1 MSLLKANRL
10 QINGGQADTRDVMH
24 DYWEHFNPSLE
35 SMMLD
40 PRAQML
46 NREENA
52 EILSHLPDVSGKT
65 LVELGA
71 GIGRFTDKLAARCGH
86 VTAVDFMESY
96 VEQNRKRNGHLDNV
110 SFLHGDVMTL
120 ERPQQG
126 VDVVFSNWL
135 YMYLDDAECLTLFE
149 KIFGWLR
156 EGGHLFLRESCYKPS
171 GDVKR
176 NSNPTFYRSPSDYY
190 NMLKKVRCQSDAEE
204 YFLFV
209 EKVVNVRA
217 YIKHKN
223 NPGQVCFLAT
233 KMSSSRTTD
242 NYNSFQEFLDQKQ
255 YSQQSVRR
263 YEWIFGE
270 TFLSS
275 GGLETAKD
283 IVDKMNLKE
292 GDRVLD
298 VGCGVG
304 GHDFYMAEKYG
315 VKILAVDLS
324 VNMMSVALEHFTK
337 RPHLTD
343 KIHFEVLDATRA
355 TFEEGSFDVIYSRDT
370 LLHIADKHT
379 LFSRFYKWLSP
390 GGKVVF
396 TDYCRGDRDHSDEF
410 KEYVAERGYNL
421 LTVQQYG
428 SLMKETGFVKVRSED
443 ISQEFLRV
451 LRVELDKLNTQKDD
465 FLKKFSSE
473 DYEYLKRGWEAKIRR
488 VSDGDQVWC
497 LGYGEKPQ

>member
-1 MSLLKANRL
+1 
-10 QINGGQADTRDVMH
+10 MH

-190 NMLKKVRCQSDAEE
+190 NMLKKV
-204 YFLFV
+204 
-209 EKVVNVRA
+209 
-217 YIKHKN
+217 
-223 NPGQVCFLAT
+223 
-233 KMSSSRTTD
+233 
-242 NYNSFQEFLDQKQ
+242 
-255 YSQQSVRR
+255 
-263 YEWIFGE
+263 
-270 TFLSS
+270 
-275 GGLETAKD
+275 
-283 IVDKMNLKE
+283 
-292 GDRVLD
+292 
-298 VGCGVG
+298 
-304 GHDFYMAEKYG
+304 
-315 VKILAVDLS
+315 
-324 VNMMSVALEHFTK
+324 
-337 RPHLTD
+337 
-343 KIHFEVLDATRA
+343 
-355 TFEEGSFDVIYSRDT
+355 
-370 LLHIADKHT
+370 
-379 LFSRFYKWLSP
+379 
-390 GGKVVF
+390 
-396 TDYCRGDRDHSDEF
+396 
-410 KEYVAERGYNL
+410 
-421 LTVQQYG
+421 
-428 SLMKETGFVKVRSED
+428 
-443 ISQEFLRV
+443 
-451 LRVELDKLNTQKDD
+451 
-465 FLKKFSSE
+465 
-473 DYEYLKRGWEAKIRR
+473 
-488 VSDGDQVWC
+488 
-497 LGYGEKPQ
+497 

>member
-1 MSLLKANRL
+1 M
-10 QINGGQADTRDVMH
+10 MH
-24 DYWEHFNPSLE
+24 DYWEHFTPSLE

-40 PRAQML
+40 PRAQVL
-46 NREENA
+46 NREENS

-65 LVELGA
+65 VIELGA
-71 GIGRFTDKLAARCGH
+71 GIGRFTDKLAARSGH

-96 VEQNRKRNGHLDNV
+96 VEQNRTRNGHLDNV
-110 SFLHGDVMTL
+110 SFLHGDVMKL
-120 ERPQQG
+120 ELPERG

-135 YMYLDDAECLTLFE
+135 YMYLNDAECLKLFG
-149 KIFGWLR
+149 KILGWLR

-176 NSNPTFYRSPSDYY
+176 SSNPTFYRSPSDYY
-190 NMLKKVRCQSDAEE
+190 NMLKRVRCQFGGEE
-204 YFLFV
+204 YFFFV

-233 KMSSSRTTD
+233 KMSTSRTTD
-242 NYNSFQEFLDQKQ
+242 NYNSFQEFLDKKQ
-255 YSQQSVRR
+255 YSQDGVRR

-275 GGLETAKD
+275 GGLDTTKD
-283 IVDKMNLKE
+283 IVDKMNLKG

-304 GHDFYMAEKYG
+304 GHDFYMAENYG

-355 TFEEGSFDVIYSRDT
+355 NFEEGSFDVIYSRDT

-379 LFSRFYKWLSP
+379 LFSRFYQWLSP

-396 TDYCRGDRDHSDEF
+396 TDYCRGDQDHSDEF
-410 KEYVAERGYNL
+410 KKYVAERGYNL

-428 SLMKETGFVKVRSED
+428 SLLKEAGFVKVRCED
-443 ISQEFLRV
+443 ISHEFLRV
-451 LRVELDKLNTQKDD
+451 LRIELDKLNTQKDD
-465 FLKKFSSE
+465 FLEKFSTE
-473 DYEYLKRGWEAKIRR
+473 DYEYLKQGWEAKIRR